1 MTTTTVDRLFAGIL
15 LLLGLYI
22 VSNALEYGYMRG
34 ATPGPGFFPLWI
46 GLGLAI
52 LSAVNLIRSVTGAET
67 FDASDA
73 HAFDAAGLY
82 KALSIFAAITVFI
95 LLTPFLGMLTGTAL
109 LIPVIAFVL
118 RPQWTLTFAA
128 TVVAIALVFPV
139 ACHYLFAVYLQV
151 PLVEGPLG
159 F

>member
-1 MTTTTVDRLFAGIL
+1 MTTKAVDRLFAGIL

-22 VSNALEYGYMRG
+22 VWNALDYGYMRG
-34 ATPGPGFFPLWI
+34 TTPGPGFFPLWI
-46 GLGLAI
+46 GLGLTI
-52 LSAVNLIRSVTGAET
+52 LSAINVIRSVTGAEKL
-67 FDASDA
+67 DAT
-73 HAFDAAGLY
+73 FDAAGLY
-82 KALSIFAAITVFI
+82 KALSIFAAIAMFI
-95 LLTPFLGMLTGTAL
+95 LLTPLIGMLIGTAL

-118 RPQWTLTFAA
+118 RPRWTLRFAA
-128 TVVAIALVFPV
+128 TIAAIALVFPV

>member
-1 MTTTTVDRLFAGIL
+1 MTTTAVDRLFAGIL

-22 VSNALEYGYMRG
+22 VWNALEYGYMRG
-34 ATPGPGFFPLWI
+34 TTPGPGFFPLWI
-46 GLGLAI
+46 GLGLTI
-52 LSAVNLIRSVTGAET
+52 LSAINIIRSVTGAEKLDAT
-67 FDASDA
+67 FDAT
-73 HAFDAAGLY
+73 GLY

-95 LLTPFLGMLTGTAL
+95 LLTPFIGMLTGTAL

-118 RPQWTLTFAA
+118 RPRWTLRFAA
-128 TVVAIALVFPV
+128 TIAAIALVFPV

>member
-1 MTTTTVDRLFAGIL
+1 MTTKAVDRLFAGIL
-15 LLLGLYI
+15 LFLGLYI
-22 VSNALEYGYMRG
+22 VWNALEYGYMRG
-34 ATPGPGFFPLWI
+34 TTPGPGFFPLWV
-46 GLGLAI
+46 GLGLTI
-52 LSAVNLIRSVTGAET
+52 LSAINIIRSVTGAERL
-67 FDASDA
+67 DA
-73 HAFDAAGLY
+73 AFDTAGLY

-95 LLTPFLGMLTGTAL
+95 LLTPFVGMLAGTAL

-118 RPQWTLTFAA
+118 RPRWTLSFAA
-128 TVVAIALVFPV
+128 TIVAITLVFPV

>member
-1 MTTTTVDRLFAGIL
+1 MTTRAVDRLFAGIL

-22 VSNALEYGYMRG
+22 VWNALEYGYMRDT
-34 ATPGPGFFPLWI
+34 TPGPGFFPLWV

-52 LSAVNLIRSVTGAET
+52 LSAINIIRSVSGAERLDAT
-67 FDASDA
+67 FDAAS
-73 HAFDAAGLY
+73 LY
-82 KALSIFAAITVFI
+82 KTLSIFAAITVFI
-95 LLTPFLGMLTGTAL
+95 LLTPTIGMLTGTAL
-109 LIPVIAFVL
+109 LIPVIAFII
-118 RPQWTLTFAA
+118 RPRWTLTFAA
-128 TVVAIALVFPV
+128 TIAAIAVVFPI

>member
-1 MTTTTVDRLFAGIL
+1 MTTKAVDRLFAGIL

-22 VSNALEYGYMRG
+22 VWNALEYGYMRG
-34 ATPGPGFFPLWI
+34 TTPGPGFFPLWV
-46 GLGLAI
+46 GLGLTI
-52 LSAVNLIRSVTGAET
+52 LSAINIIRSVSGAERL
-67 FDASDA
+67 DASEGK
-73 HAFDAAGLY
+73 AFDAAGLY

-95 LLTPFLGMLTGTAL
+95 LVTPFVGMLTGTAL
-109 LIPVIAFVL
+109 LIPVIAFII
-118 RPQWTLTFAA
+118 RPRWTPRFAA
-128 TVVAIALVFPV
+128 TIVAIALVFPV